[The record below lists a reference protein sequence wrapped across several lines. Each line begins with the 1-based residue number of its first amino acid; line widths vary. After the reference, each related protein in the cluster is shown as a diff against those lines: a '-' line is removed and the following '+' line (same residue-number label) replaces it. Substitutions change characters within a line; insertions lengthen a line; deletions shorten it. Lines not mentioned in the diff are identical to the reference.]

1 MSEKQRSY
9 HFLLP
14 QVRKEPVGNQG
25 EIAEYIP
32 YRLEE
37 SLDQESILQ
46 ELKAQPHLAE
56 LVRYLDPNRR
66 IYLLECSSMEVLKL
80 DGRLQIVDRRS
91 VFQGGPVDLDRL
103 LLDRERNGHL
113 TAHPV
118 RSGPPEDGEALEV
131 EWLQGESDFSCERR
145 AGVI

>member
-1 MSEKQRSY
+1 MAARLRALGRIGSGDVTQAAQTEDGMFALEWTR
-9 HFLLP
+9 
-14 QVRKEPVGNQG
+14 QG
-25 EIAEYIP
+25 EAV
-32 YRLEE
+32 L
-37 SLDQESILQ
+37 
-46 ELKAQPHLAE
+46 
-56 LVRYLDPNRR
+56 
-66 IYLLECSSMEVLKL
+66 LKL

-103 LLDRERNGHL
+103 LLDRERDGHL

-118 RSGPPEDGEALEV
+118 RSGPPEDGGALEV

>member
-1 MSEKQRSY
+1 MAARLRALGRIGSGDVTQAAQTEDGMFALEWTR
-9 HFLLP
+9 
-14 QVRKEPVGNQG
+14 QG
-25 EIAEYIP
+25 EAV
-32 YRLEE
+32 L
-37 SLDQESILQ
+37 
-46 ELKAQPHLAE
+46 
-56 LVRYLDPNRR
+56 
-66 IYLLECSSMEVLKL
+66 LKL

-103 LLDRERNGHL
+103 LLDRERDGHL